1 MLGRGAGLPERT
13 DPDSGVL
20 VRRVATLSAPHE
32 AIDVVHIAA
41 VVRTIAS
48 GSTRSRPQASLG
60 SRTGSLIARRLDSF
74 RLGEEMTMA
83 QSKEP
88 ATNERVVRLL
98 EEIKE
103 QLADV
108 SKRQEEM
115 AHDLTRL
122 LKHA

>member
-1 MLGRGAGLPERT
+1 M
-13 DPDSGVL
+13 D
-20 VRRVATLSAPHE
+20 
-32 AIDVVHIAA
+32 
-41 VVRTIAS
+41 
-48 GSTRSRPQASLG
+48 
-60 SRTGSLIARRLDSF
+60 
-74 RLGEEMTMA
+74 

-88 ATNERVVRLL
+88 ATNERIVRLL

-115 AHDLTRL
+115 AHDVTRL

>member
-1 MLGRGAGLPERT
+1 
-13 DPDSGVL
+13 
-20 VRRVATLSAPHE
+20 
-32 AIDVVHIAA
+32 
-41 VVRTIAS
+41 
-48 GSTRSRPQASLG
+48 
-60 SRTGSLIARRLDSF
+60 
-74 RLGEEMTMA
+74 MA

-88 ATNERVVRLL
+88 ATNERIVRLL

-115 AHDLTRL
+115 AHDVIRL

>member
-1 MLGRGAGLPERT
+1 
-13 DPDSGVL
+13 
-20 VRRVATLSAPHE
+20 
-32 AIDVVHIAA
+32 
-41 VVRTIAS
+41 
-48 GSTRSRPQASLG
+48 
-60 SRTGSLIARRLDSF
+60 
-74 RLGEEMTMA
+74 MA

>member
-1 MLGRGAGLPERT
+1 
-13 DPDSGVL
+13 
-20 VRRVATLSAPHE
+20 
-32 AIDVVHIAA
+32 
-41 VVRTIAS
+41 
-48 GSTRSRPQASLG
+48 
-60 SRTGSLIARRLDSF
+60 
-74 RLGEEMTMA
+74 MA

-103 QLADV
+103 QLADL
-108 SKRQEEM
+108 SQRQEQM

>member
-1 MLGRGAGLPERT
+1 
-13 DPDSGVL
+13 
-20 VRRVATLSAPHE
+20 
-32 AIDVVHIAA
+32 
-41 VVRTIAS
+41 
-48 GSTRSRPQASLG
+48 
-60 SRTGSLIARRLDSF
+60 
-74 RLGEEMTMA
+74 MTMA

>member
-1 MLGRGAGLPERT
+1 MLCLRAVTG
-13 DPDSGVL
+13 SGV
-20 VRRVATLSAPHE
+20 
-32 AIDVVHIAA
+32 
-41 VVRTIAS
+41 
-48 GSTRSRPQASLG
+48 
-60 SRTGSLIARRLDSF
+60 ARIENRLLAGRKLDSF
-74 RLGEEMTMA
+74 PEKEVTMA

-88 ATNERVVRLL
+88 ATNERILRLL

-108 SKRQEEM
+108 SKRQEQM